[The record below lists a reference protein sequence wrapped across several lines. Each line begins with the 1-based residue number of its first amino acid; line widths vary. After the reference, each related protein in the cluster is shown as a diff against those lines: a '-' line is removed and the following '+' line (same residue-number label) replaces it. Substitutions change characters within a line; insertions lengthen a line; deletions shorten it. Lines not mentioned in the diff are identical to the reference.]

1 MDTVKPNK
9 NARDVSNSF
18 AIVFTESN
26 SYKVKTR
33 LSSMAVMTID
43 DHPGYVELESSQ
55 AADHSTNYLVFG
67 DSRSGAGTRE
77 TRVFSPNLVLDNTMR
92 PFLLGEVIR

>member
-1 MDTVKPNK
+1 MQGMI
-9 NARDVSNSF
+9 NSF

-43 DHPGYVELESSQ
+43 DHPGYDELEFLEGSQ

-77 TRVFSPNLVLDNTMR
+77 TRSV
-92 PFLLGEVIR
+92 

>member
-1 MDTVKPNK
+1 MQGMI
-9 NARDVSNSF
+9 NSF

-77 TRVFSPNLVLDNTMR
+77 TRSV
-92 PFLLGEVIR
+92 

>member
-1 MDTVKPNK
+1 MDPLKPNK
-9 NARDVSNSF
+9 NARDDSNSF

-43 DHPGYVELESSQ
+43 DHPRYVEFEVLEGSQ

-67 DSRSGAGTRE
+67 GSRSGAGTRE
-77 TRVFSPNLVLDNTMR
+77 SRSV
-92 PFLLGEVIR
+92 

>member
-1 MDTVKPNK
+1 MDTVEPNK
-9 NARDVSNSF
+9 NARDARNSF

-43 DHPGYVELESSQ
+43 DHPRYVEFEVLEGSQ

-67 DSRSGAGTRE
+67 GSRSGAGTRE
-77 TRVFSPNLVLDNTMR
+77 SRSV
-92 PFLLGEVIR
+92 

>member
-9 NARDVSNSF
+9 NARDVRNSF

-43 DHPGYVELESSQ
+43 DHLGYVELEF
-55 AADHSTNYLVFG
+55 LEG
-67 DSRSGAGTRE
+67 LSRS
-77 TRVFSPNLVLDNTMR
+77 
-92 PFLLGEVIR
+92 

>member
-1 MDTVKPNK
+1 MDPIKPNK
-9 NARDVSNSF
+9 NARDASNSF

-43 DHPGYVELESSQ
+43 DHPGYVKLEFLEASQ

-77 TRVFSPNLVLDNTMR
+77 TRSV
-92 PFLLGEVIR
+92 